1 LHYLVANLYVVLLY
15 MFSRKSHKYGSPGKF
30 ISDVKKHQTV
40 DEILQNIETEDIKG
54 SVLKNIDVSG
64 LSKEQ
69 RKAVYKLSAIK
80 DLLKSAPRHTRRAT
94 SKRIIEKNKKLDE
107 DADKLV
113 KSLLSEDQL
122 MKNYENRIA
131 LLGAPSA
138 PKRSPSKKGGHNKT
152 KRSNKRHLINHSN

>member
-1 LHYLVANLYVVLLY
+1 

-40 DEILQNIETEDIKG
+40 DEILQNIETEDVKG

-64 LSKEQ
+64 LTKEQ
-69 RKAVYKLSAIK
+69 RKAVYKLSEIK

-94 SKRIIEKNKKLDE
+94 SRRIIEKNKKIDE

-113 KSLLSEDQL
+113 ASLMSENQQIKDV
-122 MKNYENRIA
+122 KNRIA

-138 PKRSPSKKGGHNKT
+138 PKRSPSKKSGG
-152 KRSNKRHLINHSN
+152 KRSNKRRL

>member
-1 LHYLVANLYVVLLY
+1 

-40 DEILQNIETEDIKG
+40 DEILQNIETEDVKG

-64 LSKEQ
+64 LTKEQ

-94 SKRIIEKNKKLDE
+94 SKRIIEKNKKIDE

-113 KSLLSEDQL
+113 ASLMSENQQIKDV
-122 MKNYENRIA
+122 KNRIA

-138 PKRSPSKKGGHNKT
+138 PKRSPSKKGGG
-152 KRSNKRHLINHSN
+152 KRSNKRRL

>member
-1 LHYLVANLYVVLLY
+1 

-40 DEILQNIETEDIKG
+40 DEILQNIETEDVKG

-64 LSKEQ
+64 LTKEQ

-94 SKRIIEKNKKLDE
+94 SRRIIEKNKKIDE

-113 KSLLSEDQL
+113 ASLMSENQQIKDV
-122 MKNYENRIA
+122 KNRIA

-138 PKRSPSKKGGHNKT
+138 PKRSPSKKGGG
-152 KRSNKRHLINHSN
+152 KRSNKRRL

>member
-1 LHYLVANLYVVLLY
+1 

-40 DEILQNIETEDIKG
+40 DEILQNIETEDVKG

-64 LSKEQ
+64 LTKEQ

-94 SKRIIEKNKKLDE
+94 SKRIIEKNKKIDE

-113 KSLLSEDQL
+113 ASLMSENQQIKDV
-122 MKNYENRIA
+122 KNRIA

-138 PKRSPSKKGGHNKT
+138 PKRSPSKKGGG
-152 KRSNKRHLINHSN
+152 KRSKRRIINHSN